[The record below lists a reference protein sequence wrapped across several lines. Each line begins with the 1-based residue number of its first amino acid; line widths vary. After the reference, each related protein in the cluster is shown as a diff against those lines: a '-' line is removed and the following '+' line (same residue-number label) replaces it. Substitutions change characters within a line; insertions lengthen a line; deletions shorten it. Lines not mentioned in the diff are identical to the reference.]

1 MTTGDMEVRSKVWL
15 EKSVAISD
23 ELGDTDLKAQAL
35 NNMGEIARSN
45 NEYVTAKRVY
55 EESLRLYRETANK
68 LRISLVLGNL
78 GQVAE
83 HDEDYEAAKD
93 YARQS
98 LVLAREV
105 DNLWLVSDV
114 MRAVAPSFG
123 LSGQPA
129 KAARLFGAH
138 EAISESIGARI
149 QPGDL
154 AQHERGLAAVKAL
167 IDNDEFEQLWAEGRE
182 MSVDEAAAYVL
193 ANET

>member
-1 MTTGDMEVRSKVWL
+1 
-15 EKSVAISD
+15 VA
-23 ELGDTDLKAQAL
+23 GK
-35 NNMGEIARSN
+35 GRARSN
-45 NEYVTAKRVY
+45 NDYVTAKRVY

-68 LRISLVLGNL
+68 LRISLVIGNL

-98 LVLAREV
+98 LVLAREI
-105 DNLWLVSDV
+105 DNIWLTSDIF
-114 MRAVAPSFG
+114 RAVAPSFG
-123 LSGQPA
+123 LTGQPK
-129 KAARLFGAH
+129 KAARLYGAH

-154 AQHERGLAAVKAL
+154 AQHERGLAEVKNL
-167 IDNDEFEQLWAEGRE
+167 MNEEEFKQMWAEGRE

-193 ANET
+193 SDDS